1 VYLTSGVSIG
11 RELTPMRIAF
21 VTETW
26 LPSTDGVVTRIT
38 STVRELRAAG
48 HDVLVVAPG
57 PAEPDYAGATVRSV
71 PTVGFRWIYGGKR
84 WGLPLPR
91 VGRRLREFQ
100 PDVVHVVNPVL
111 LGIVAVVASRR
122 AGIPLVASYHTN
134 VAKYAAY
141 YRLGWLAGVIWWLL
155 RRLHGAAAVN
165 LATSLSTC
173 EELAAQGIERIRL
186 WPRGVDLDLF
196 APCGHA
202 PSAER
207 PVALYV
213 GRLAAEKGL
222 DLLSSLAGPDTGVRL
237 VIVGDGP
244 ARSELAARFPA
255 PAVTFTGVLHGE
267 DLAAAYRSA
276 DVFVF
281 PSTTETLGL
290 VMIEALASGLPVI
303 AVDSPASREILANCP
318 AGRLFPPE
326 LADKLPELVREV
338 RDENVAGDLTALA
351 RREAEKWSWPAATDF
366 LVSCYR
372 EVIANRRVD
381 AMD

>member
-1 VYLTSGVSIG
+1 
-11 RELTPMRIAF
+11 MRIAF

-57 PAEPDYAGATVRSV
+57 PVEPDFAGAAVQAV

-84 WGLPLPR
+84 WGLPMPK
-91 VGRRLREFQ
+91 VGRQLRAFQ

-122 AGIPLVASYHTN
+122 AGFPLVASYHTN

-141 YRLGWLAGVIWWLL
+141 YRLGWLAGVVWWLL
-155 RRLHGAAAVN
+155 RRLHGAAAIN
-165 LATSLSTC
+165 LATSSATC

-186 WPRGVDLDLF
+186 WPRGVDLDMF
-196 APCGHA
+196 APFDPPRVNPDDA
-202 PSAER
+202 
-207 PVALYV
+207 VALYV

-222 DLLSSLAGPDTGVRL
+222 DLLSPLVQPGTGVRL
-237 VIVGDGP
+237 VLVGDGP

-255 PAVTFTGVLHGE
+255 PAVTFTGLLHGT
-267 DLAAAYRSA
+267 DLADAYRCA

-326 LADKLPELVREV
+326 LADRLPDLIREV
-338 RDENVAGDLTALA
+338 RDENVSGDLSSLA

>member
-1 VYLTSGVSIG
+1 
-11 RELTPMRIAF
+11 M
-21 VTETW
+21 
-26 LPSTDGVVTRIT
+26 
-38 STVRELRAAG
+38 
-48 HDVLVVAPG
+48 
-57 PAEPDYAGATVRSV
+57 
-71 PTVGFRWIYGGKR
+71 
-84 WGLPLPR
+84 PR
-91 VGRRLREFQ
+91 VGRRLRNFQ

-141 YRLGWLAGVIWWLL
+141 YRLGWLAGVVWWLL
-155 RRLHGAAAVN
+155 RKLHGAAAVN
-165 LATSLSTC
+165 LATSSATC

-196 APCGHA
+196 APDDE
-202 PSAER
+202 PTIRTESDE

-222 DLLSSLAGPDTGVRL
+222 DLLSSLARPDTGVRL
-237 VIVGDGP
+237 VMVGDGP
-244 ARSELAARFPA
+244 ARSELAERFPA
-255 PAVTFTGVLHGE
+255 PAVTFTGLLHGS
-267 DLAAAYRSA
+267 DLAAAYRNA

-290 VMIEALASGLPVI
+290 VMIEALASGVPVL
-303 AVDSPASREILANCP
+303 AVDSPASRELLDNCP

-326 LADKLPELVREV
+326 LADKLPELIREM
-338 RDENVAGDLTALA
+338 RDENTTGDLSCLA
-351 RREAEKWSWPAATDF
+351 REEAEKWSWPAATEF

-372 EVIANRRVD
+372 EVIASRRMD